1 MNLNKIMLI
10 GRMTADPELKKT
22 PSDVS
27 VTSFSI
33 AVNRPKNKDG
43 EQVAD
48 FINVVAWRGTAEFI
62 SKYFRKGSAIFIEG
76 SLQTRT
82 YEDKEGKKRTIYEVL
97 ANTVDF
103 MEGKKEKTENVQIKE
118 IDFEEVGADDELPF

>member
-1 MNLNKIMLI
+1 MLI

-62 SKYFRKGSAIFIEG
+62 SKYFHKGSAIFIEG

-103 MEGKKEKTENVQIKE
+103 MEGKKENNGNGNFMANAH
-118 IDFEEVGADDELPF
+118 DFEEVSVEEDTLPFN

>member
-1 MNLNKIMLI
+1 MLI
-10 GRMTADPELKKT
+10 GRMAADPELKKT

-43 EQVAD
+43 EQAAD

-62 SKYFRKGSAIFIEG
+62 SKYFHKGSAIFIEG